1 MKSKI
6 YVFLLFFFLGLNFTF
21 AGGIEDE
28 SKNYEDVELTTRE
41 DISRYQELSKYEE
54 LQEPLYEKLE
64 EIIANGCDGAGNVV
78 KWSGG
83 CVTWSGGYIQDGEE
97 ADTFVRY
104 GS

>member
-6 YVFLLFFFLGLNFTF
+6 YAFLLIFFLCLNFTF
-21 AGGIEDE
+21 AGGIDDE
-28 SKNYEDVELTTRE
+28 AKDYEDVELTTRE
-41 DISRYQELSKYEE
+41 DISEFQE

-64 EIIANGCDGAGNVV
+64 EITTGGCDGESNVV

-83 CVTWSGGYIQDGEE
+83 CVTWSGGSIQDDEE
-97 ADTFVRY
+97 ADYFVRY

>member
-6 YVFLLFFFLGLNFTF
+6 YAFLLFFFLSLNFTF

-28 SKNYEDVELTTRE
+28 TKELETISKIKGKI
-41 DISRYQELSKYEE
+41 ISEFQE

-64 EIIANGCDGAGNVV
+64 EITADGCDGEGNVV

-83 CVTWSGGYIQDGEE
+83 CVTWSGGYIQEGEV

>member
-6 YVFLLFFFLGLNFTF
+6 YAFLLLFFLGLNFTF

-28 SKNYEDVELTTRE
+28 TKDYENVELTTRE
-41 DISRYQELSKYEE
+41 DISEFQE
-54 LQEPLYEKLE
+54 LQEPLYEKLD
-64 EIIANGCDGAGNVV
+64 EIVADGCDGEGNVV

-83 CVTWSGGYIQDGEE
+83 CVTWSGGYIQEGEV
-97 ADTFVRY
+97 ADIFVRY

>member
-1 MKSKI
+1 MYKRQ
-6 YVFLLFFFLGLNFTF
+6 
-21 AGGIEDE
+21 D
-28 SKNYEDVELTTRE
+28 YEDVELTTRE
-41 DISRYQELSKYEE
+41 DISEFQE

-64 EIIANGCDGAGNVV
+64 EITADGCDGEGNVV

-97 ADTFVRY
+97 ADNFVRY

>member
-1 MKSKI
+1 MNLKI
-6 YVFLLFFFLGLNFTF
+6 YVFLLFFFLGLNLTF
-21 AGGIEDE
+21 AGGIDDE
-28 SKNYEDVELTTRE
+28 AKDYEDVELTTRE
-41 DISRYQELSKYEE
+41 DISEFQE

-64 EIIANGCDGAGNVV
+64 EITADGCNGEGNAV

-83 CVTWSGGYIQDGEE
+83 CVTWSGGYVQEGEV

>member
-1 MKSKI
+1 VKLKEVFMKSKI
-6 YVFLLFFFLGLNFTF
+6 YTFLLFFFLGLNFTL

-28 SKNYEDVELTTRE
+28 TKDYEDVELTTRE
-41 DISRYQELSKYEE
+41 DISEFQE

-64 EIIANGCDGAGNVV
+64 EIVADGCDGEGNVV

-83 CVTWSGGYIQDGEE
+83 YVQEGEV

>member
-6 YVFLLFFFLGLNFTF
+6 CAFLLFFFLGLNFTF
-21 AGGIEDE
+21 AGGIDDE
-28 SKNYEDVELTTRE
+28 AKDYEDVELTTRE
-41 DISRYQELSKYEE
+41 DISEFQE

-64 EIIANGCDGAGNVV
+64 EITADGCDGEGNVV

-83 CVTWSGGYIQDGEE
+83 CVTWSGGYLEDGEE

>member
-6 YVFLLFFFLGLNFTF
+6 YTFLLFFFLGLNFTF

-28 SKNYEDVELTTRE
+28 SKDYEDVELTTRE

-54 LQEPLYEKLE
+54 
-64 EIIANGCDGAGNVV
+64 ITADGCDGEGNVV

-104 GS
+104 GL